1 MKINRTATTR
11 RLGRTATAVLVGL
24 SMTATAC
31 GGSNDSADDADADLA
46 ELIDLVVESA
56 SERLAESQ
64 TATDSDT
71 VTVDTTLNTA
81 ATPASSASSSSS
93 GTSSTDG
100 GTAVAPAAAPS
111 TSTSGTP
118 ASASSSS
125 DDSADM
131 PMGDT
136 TGDATESAPIEA
148 AGDADEP
155 ADEGYEADEPMD
167 ENAEEEADGPVRDR
181 DGLLEAIRAPK
192 VTSVDQTKLG
202 SKLRVNIYA
211 IGTAEGPRD
220 GIASVVVY
228 RKNSYNVD
236 LMTEAT
242 WAGPYQTDKWTATL
256 TCDTGMRGYKD
267 TLRIVVTDNDGRVTE
282 TTETVRPGC

>member
-236 LMTEAT
+236 LITEAI